1 MKKIILLLILLLCF
15 ARADIK
21 KGTTNVIPNSDGDR
35 VFTYYC
41 IDGGLWLEVYVEGRQ
56 SPTYKFEQV
65 NSPGSTA
72 TPMRCNVF
80 ENRFEIKN

>member
-56 SPTYKFEQV
+56 STTYKFEQV
-65 NSPGSTA
+65 MMINYTA
-72 TPMRCNVF
+72 HPAICNVI
-80 ENRFEIKN
+80 ENKFEIKK